1 MVSEDSDQVVSGLF
15 SIHRLGDL
23 GDVRQ
28 ARMGPVATARDQ
40 AQAAR
45 KLLEVSLLRRVQ
57 RMLRKERN
65 DRVDQ
70 VAPAPHHESIQALPV
85 VIVSPIRNHAS
96 HTEEAL

>member
-15 SIHRLGDL
+15 SIHRLRDL

-28 ARMGPVATARDQ
+28 ARMGPMDAAVDQ
-40 AQAAR
+40 CHAASE
-45 KLLEVSLLRRVQ
+45 LLEISLLRRVQ
-57 RMLRKERN
+57 RMLRKERD

-70 VAPAPHHESIQALPV
+70 VAPPPHHESIQVLPV